1 MYDLII
7 SVVVLLTLMFVES
20 KRIEISKKFGEE
32 NSFFKS
38 FTNNFQ
44 IIRFIFIPLM
54 FVSIFMFF
62 YIVLIENELVILN
75 YQNFKLSHIPYIM
88 YSIITIPIIEEYFYR
103 FCPYSFKKF
112 NNVMMYVIV
121 LLVSSLIFTYAHRV
135 GNYESILIF
144 VIAISF
150 SIIYLLSRNISYTI
164 ISHSLFNLIVLIYGY
179 INIGYKIIYLVIFGI
194 SLIILVIN
202 SKIKRKL

>member
-1 MYDLII
+1 MYYLII
-7 SVVVLLTLMFVES
+7 SVVALLTLMFVES
-20 KRIEISKKFGEE
+20 KRIEISKRFGEE

-38 FTNNFQ
+38 FTNKFHL
-44 IIRFIFIPLM
+44 IRFICIPLM
-54 FVSIFMFF
+54 CVSIFMFF
-62 YIVLIENELVILN
+62 YIMLIENELVNLN
-75 YQNFKLSHIPYIM
+75 YQNFRLSHIPYIM
-88 YSIITIPIIEEYFYR
+88 YSIITVPIIEEYFYR

-112 NNVMMYVIV
+112 NNVMVYVIV
-121 LLVSSLIFTYAHRV
+121 LLISSLIFAYAHRV
-135 GNYESILIF
+135 SNYESILIF

-150 SIIYLLSRNISYTI
+150 SVIYLITKNISYTI
-164 ISHSLFNLIVLIYGY
+164 ICHSLFNLLVLIYGY

>member
-1 MYDLII
+1 MYYLII

-44 IIRFIFIPLM
+44 IIRFICIPLM

-112 NNVMMYVIV
+112 NNVMIYVIV

-135 GNYESILIF
+135 GNYESIFIF

-150 SIIYLLSRNISYTI
+150 SVIYLITKNISYTI
-164 ISHSLFNLIVLIYGY
+164 VSHSLFNLLMLIYGY
-179 INIGYKIIYLVIFGI
+179 INIGYKFVYLVIFCI

-202 SKIKRKL
+202 NKIKMKM